1 MGGLIIAGD
10 RSGSGKTTVTMAL
23 LSALRQRGQTVQ
35 AFKVGPDY
43 IDPMFHRAITGRP
56 AYNLDPVLTSESYV
70 QDCFQRH
77 SATASYA
84 LVEGVMGLFDG
95 AGGTDWAST
104 AHIARRLNCPILL
117 VVDCA
122 RLSRSLAAIVH
133 GYKTLDPHIHL
144 AGVVLNRVGSDRHLA
159 MLQAAIAPIEVPVL
173 GVLRRDDAVTLPD
186 RHLGLVPTD
195 ELADLPERFQHLA
208 TLGQRCFDWQGLERA
223 FRAVKSSPQP
233 AAATGSTDS
242 SHPLLARP
250 HNPAPSP
257 AEGLAPAPQVWEQGP
272 RDVELCSSRRVGARL
287 SKDINASAKGEP
299 TSSPAVRPLQI
310 GIARDR
316 AFNFYY
322 EDNLALLTRLG
333 AELVPFSPLTD
344 EALPPHLS
352 GLWLGGGFPELFAE
366 ELSQNVAMRRA
377 IGQALA
383 AGLPTYA
390 ECGGL
395 MYLCESLVD
404 FDGRSWP
411 MVGTIATQTT
421 MTGQLTLGYR
431 QVTVL
436 QDSAVAQSGQ
446 HYWGHEFHRSAIA
459 PAPTQPLSTLA
470 TYPLL
475 DEPPRSAGVEGWG
488 HPSLHASYVHVHWG
502 EQPALAQQFLA
513 TGDRFRPAQ
522 LDGD

>member
-1 MGGLIIAGD
+1 MGGVIIAGD

-23 LSALRQRGQTVQ
+23 LSTLRSRGESVQ

-70 QDCFQRH
+70 QQCFQQH
-77 SATASYA
+77 SAATDYA
-84 LVEGVMGLFDG
+84 VVEGVMGLFDG

-104 AHIARRLNCPILL
+104 AHVARLLNCPVIL

-133 GYKTLDPHIHL
+133 GYQTLDDRIHI

-159 MLQAAIAPIEVPVL
+159 MLKAAIAPLRLPVL

-195 ELADLPERFQHLA
+195 ELADLPERFRHLA
-208 TLGQRCFDWQGLERA
+208 TLGQRCFDWQALAKILPPATVLPTTTIVGTSQSHLTQRA
-223 FRAVKSSPQP
+223 
-233 AAATGSTDS
+233 ST
-242 SHPLLARP
+242 RKI
-250 HNPAPSP
+250 
-257 AEGLAPAPQVWEQGP
+257 
-272 RDVELCSSRRVGARL
+272 R
-287 SKDINASAKGEP
+287 
-299 TSSPAVRPLQI
+299 I

-322 EDNLALLTRLG
+322 EDNLKLLTRLG

-344 EALPPHLS
+344 DALPPDLS
-352 GLWLGGGFPELFAE
+352 GLWLGGGFPEMFAA
-366 ELSQNVAMRRA
+366 ELSHNLPMRAA
-377 IGQALA
+377 IAQQVA

-404 FDGRSWP
+404 FAGQAWP
-411 MVGTIATQTT
+411 MVGALPTTTT
-421 MTGQLTLGYR
+421 MTGKLTLGYR
-431 QVTVL
+431 QVTTQQTSPLV
-436 QDSAVAQSGQ
+436 VPGQ
-446 HYWGHEFHRSAIA
+446 QFWGHEFHRSEIA
-459 PAPTQPLSTLA
+459 PVPVAPLCTLSAYPPLEEAAL
-470 TYPLL
+470 PV
-475 DEPPRSAGVEGWG
+475 GKEGWG
-488 HPSLHASYVHVHWG
+488 SASVHASYVHLHWG
-502 EQPALAQQFLA
+502 AQPALPQRLIERC
-513 TGDRFRPAQ
+513 DR
-522 LDGD
+522 DHS